1 MLESP
6 RCSIDKS
13 DTSLPS
19 YSKLEESVL
28 TLDGSTASL
37 RDLNIYEINDFGLS
51 LSKIIT
57 DSDED
62 DTVEELESFEACES
76 FTTQGCCLKGQNC
89 NFEHRTAGSRDSIKT
104 TNQRASNI
112 LHNFPELILLGPI
125 KRTRSFLEWYSTNS
139 LVFPNSPAYP
149 MPQSSQ

>member
-37 RDLNIYEINDFGLS
+37 KDLNIYEVNDFGLS

-62 DTVEELESFEACES
+62 DTTEELECFEACEK

-89 NFEHRTAGSRDSIKT
+89 NFEHRTAGSRDSIRA
-104 TNQRASNI
+104 TNQRASTI
-112 LHNFPELILLGPI
+112 LNNFPELILLGPL
-125 KRTRSFLEWYSTNS
+125 KRTRSFLEWSSTNS

-149 MPQSSQ
+149 TP